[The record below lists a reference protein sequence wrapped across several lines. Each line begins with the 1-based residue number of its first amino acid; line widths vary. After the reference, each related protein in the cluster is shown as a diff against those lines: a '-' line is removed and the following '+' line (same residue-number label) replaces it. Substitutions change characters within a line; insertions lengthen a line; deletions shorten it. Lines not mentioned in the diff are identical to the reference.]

1 MKNCMRPEL
10 SEKTGIVIAIFS
22 CRSFLPKMYPAS
34 VMKADFPSPDELV
47 LLLLLLLLLLLS
59 RFGGCSV
66 AACLPAELA

>member
-1 MKNCMRPEL
+1 
-10 SEKTGIVIAIFS
+10 
-22 CRSFLPKMYPAS
+22 MYPAS
-34 VMKADFPSPDELV
+34 VMKADFPSPGELV